1 MPTSDLSA
9 FGRHFVNALSGRAR
23 EEDEV
28 AIMEGLRPAV
38 LAAPEDA
45 VVVLRGLSP
54 VSSVRLQRYM
64 FKEGA
69 LRSHD
74 VPDLACLGYAV
85 GLLGE
90 ADVDAILALLSPLW
104 QGGLL
109 RQRIY
114 FQVRTGQVDE
124 AHETADLL
132 QDPLRGHRDVGLHL
146 ARAGDHERFFQEWP
160 RLDPRRATKELV
172 ELREE
177 LVQAVARRDG
187 WRTALDLVDSHRRLG
202 ERYVF
207 AALSAAPIAPYD
219 ELTQLLAGG
228 LGGRLAET
236 ERVRLL
242 VDQLL
247 REVPSVGYQDP
258 ADPASLPPDEDPRV
272 APLAERIGELTGDRQ
287 VVRVRDWQLVCLW
300 PILDNPD
307 TLRRVRALCRTP
319 NLRRELSALPRD
331 VPGPSDHG

>member
-1 MPTSDLSA
+1 MPTSDLSP
-9 FGRHFVNALSGRAR
+9 FGRHFVNALSGQAG

-38 LAAPEDA
+38 LAAPEDT

-54 VSSVRLQRYM
+54 VTWVHLQRYR
-64 FKEGA
+64 FTEGVVRQHE
-69 LRSHD
+69 LH
-74 VPDLACLGYAV
+74 DLACLGYAV

-90 ADVDAILALLSPLW
+90 ADVDAILALLPPLQ

-114 FQVRTGQVDE
+114 FQVRSGRVDE

-132 QDPLRGHRDVGLHL
+132 QEPLRGHRDVGLHL
-146 ARAGDHERFFQEWP
+146 ARAGDHERFFQDWP
-160 RLDPRRATKELV
+160 RLEPRRATKELV

-207 AALSAAPIAPYD
+207 AALSAAPITAYD
-219 ELTQLLAGG
+219 ELEQQLKGDLGNRLDETQ
-228 LGGRLAET
+228 
-236 ERVRLL
+236 RVRLL

-247 REVPSVGYQDP
+247 REVTRVDYQDP
-258 ADPASLPPDEDPRV
+258 ADPESLPPNEDPRV

-287 VVRVRDWQLVCLW
+287 VVRVRDWQLVRLW

-319 NLRRELSALPRD
+319 NLRRELSGLPRD
-331 VPGPSDHG
+331 VPGPDHQR